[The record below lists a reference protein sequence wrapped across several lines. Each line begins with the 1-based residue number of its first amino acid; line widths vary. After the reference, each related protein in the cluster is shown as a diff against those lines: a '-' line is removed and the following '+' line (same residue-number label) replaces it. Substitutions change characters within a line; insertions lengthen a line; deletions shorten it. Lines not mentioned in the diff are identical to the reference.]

1 MSSYQN
7 QSQDPKQY
15 TARSEAFLND
25 AGEATNRLLV
35 EIELGQQALPKPL
48 LSGYF
53 TNQLNSVRIVNEVQ
67 KSLEEQEL
75 ESVNEIA
82 AGMAD
87 ADDETVANSDIQR
100 PQLKIKQSLTREFS
114 IENLKRAADKT

>member
-1 MSSYQN
+1 M
-7 QSQDPKQY
+7 
-15 TARSEAFLND
+15 
-25 AGEATNRLLV
+25 
-35 EIELGQQALPKPL
+35 
-48 LSGYF
+48 
-53 TNQLNSVRIVNEVQ
+53 RIVNEVQ

-87 ADDETVANSDIQR
+87 VDGETVANSDIQR

>member
-1 MSSYQN
+1 M
-7 QSQDPKQY
+7 
-15 TARSEAFLND
+15 
-25 AGEATNRLLV
+25 
-35 EIELGQQALPKPL
+35 PKPL